1 MNFLDPVDEFIIT
14 DITQLPLG
22 QYLSFQQAQL
32 PVSFEKH
39 FALLLSPL
47 GAEQG
52 TLKLEGIKMESD
64 RDILMLVDEAHF
76 ASHEYFDLIRRLNPL
91 DELRF
96 RDAVSL
102 KPGSNS
108 DSLGLRVVQILRVTH
123 EIIKSI
129 HAANVTLTHWVET
142 HVETSAWALIDRAI
156 EQRASDLH
164 IETRGAYAQVYFR
177 IDGERRSQPSISSK
191 SAMDMCN
198 VLYGVHADADN
209 KGVTWDEKTVK
220 DAVIEHRSALGKH
233 VQLRLSSAPI
243 HPSGNFHVVIRLLVM
258 DAHTLKP
265 LSDMGYSE
273 QQLNQIE
280 DMLLGSHG
288 VVFVVGPTNSGKST
302 SLQSLIARMFEQK
315 GRDIK
320 VITVER
326 PVEYL
331 IASACQMGV
340 PEGRRNLM
348 NHQTGSHYSA
358 FVAATLR
365 QDPDVVMLGE
375 VNDADSANNIMQ
387 LVLSG
392 RKTLAT
398 LHVYEAFGVF
408 ARLCELGV
416 PKSVLLMKRF
426 ISGIVFQRLVP
437 LLCDQCA
444 LSLGDEGA
452 RELMSPELLSRVM
465 SLSADDSVRVRLRG
479 KGCEACSWTGLA
491 GRTLCA
497 EILVP
502 DTQFLSLMSAGLE
515 DQARA
520 HWLKGCTSSRSP
532 SGGTA
537 MAHAIQKMRLGL
549 LDPRDI
555 ERWLGRLELERIE
568 PKKSS
573 KLKDG
578 LTEGLKDTL
587 KSKRTTQ
594 SSVNAAVNPAQ
605 AKAE

>member
-1 MNFLDPVDEFIIT
+1 MKLLGPIDEFIIT
-14 DITQLPLG
+14 DITHLPVG
-22 QYLSFQQAQL
+22 QYLSFEEAQL
-32 PVSFEKH
+32 PESFARH
-39 FALLLSPL
+39 FALLLQPQVL
-47 GAEQG
+47 QG
-52 TLKLEGIKMESD
+52 GLPAQVGMDGELD
-64 RDILMLVDEAHF
+64 RDLLLVVEDTHF
-76 ASHEYFDLIRRLNPL
+76 ASHEYFDLIHRLEPACDLFESDGESFSANSNQ
-91 DELRF
+91 
-96 RDAVSL
+96 A
-102 KPGSNS
+102 KPGMH
-108 DSLGLRVVQILRVTH
+108 VVQILKVTH

-129 HAANVTLTHWVET
+129 HAANVTLTNWVET

-156 EQRASDLH
+156 DQRASDLH
-164 IETRGAYAQVYFR
+164 IETRGAYAQVFFR

-258 DAHTLKP
+258 DANTLKP
-265 LSDMGYSE
+265 LVEMGYSA
-273 QQLNQIE
+273 QQLELIE
-280 DMLLGSHG
+280 NMLIGSHG

-302 SLQSLIARMFEQK
+302 SLQALIARIFEQK

-320 VITVER
+320 VITVEK

-340 PEGRRNLM
+340 PEGRRDLM
-348 NHQTGSHYSA
+348 NLQTGSQYSA

-375 VNDADSANNIMQ
+375 VNDADSATNISQ

-408 ARLCELGV
+408 ARLSELGV
-416 PKSVLLMKRF
+416 PKSVLLMKGF

-437 LLCDQCA
+437 LLCVKCA
-444 LSLGDEGA
+444 LSLDDAGSNESLGPHLLRRVLALSGDDA
-452 RELMSPELLSRVM
+452 T
-465 SLSADDSVRVRLRG
+465 RVRLRG
-479 KGCEACSWTGLA
+479 EGCQACSGTGLA

-497 EILVP
+497 EILLP
-502 DTQFLSLMSAGLE
+502 DTHFLSLMNAGFE
-515 DQARA
+515 AQARA
-520 HWLKGCTSSRSP
+520 HWLAGSKSANAHL
-532 SGGTA
+532 GGTA
-537 MAHAIQKMRLGL
+537 MAHAIQKMRQGL

-555 ERWLGRLELERIE
+555 ERWLGRLELDLIE
-568 PKKSS
+568 LEDSTPFNPQQSEPVKTKGVGPRTVKPSVT
-573 KLKDG
+573 KAP
-578 LTEGLKDTL
+578 TELEQG
-587 KSKRTTQ
+587 S
-594 SSVNAAVNPAQ
+594 
-605 AKAE
+605 

>member
-1 MNFLDPVDEFIIT
+1 MNPIGPMDEFIIT
-14 DITQLPLG
+14 DITHLPVG
-22 QYLSFQQAQL
+22 QYLSFEAAQL
-32 PVSFEKH
+32 PQSFAKH
-39 FALLLSPL
+39 FALLLSSMGAHESTQMQTGL
-47 GAEQG
+47 GVEQA
-52 TLKLEGIKMESD
+52 
-64 RDILMLVDEAHF
+64 RDLLLMVDEAQF
-76 ASHEYFDLIRRLNPL
+76 ASHEYFDLIHRLDPA
-91 DELRF
+91 
-96 RDAVSL
+96 RDQLARGESSL
-102 KPGSNS
+102 ESTS
-108 DSLGLRVVQILRVTH
+108 SHVVTGLRVVQILKVTH

-129 HAANVTLTHWVET
+129 HAANVTLTNWVET

-156 EQRASDLH
+156 DQRASDLH

-177 IDGERRSQPSISSK
+177 IDGERRSQPSISSR

-220 DAVIEHRSALGKH
+220 DAVIEHRSAFGKH

-258 DAHTLKP
+258 DTHTLKP
-265 LSDMGYSE
+265 LAEMGYSD
-273 QQLNQIE
+273 QQLELIE
-280 DMLLGSHG
+280 DMLIGSHG

-302 SLQSLIARMFEQK
+302 SLQSLIAHIFEQK

-320 VITVER
+320 VITVEK

-340 PEGRRNLM
+340 PESRRDLM
-348 NHQTGSHYSA
+348 NQQTGSHYSA

-375 VNDADSANNIMQ
+375 VNDADSANNISQ

-408 ARLCELGV
+408 ARLSELGV
-416 PKSVLLMKRF
+416 PKSVLFMKRF

-437 LLCDQCA
+437 LLCAKCA
-444 LSLGDEGA
+444 LSLEDTGSKERIG
-452 RELMSPELLSRVM
+452 PQLLRRVLA
-465 SLSADDSVRVRLRG
+465 LSGEDSARVRLRG
-479 KGCEACSWTGLA
+479 KGCEACAGTGLV

-502 DTQFLSLMSAGLE
+502 DDSFLSLMNAGLE
-515 DQARA
+515 DQARE
-520 HWLKGCTSSRSP
+520 HWVHAGASLNAQL
-532 SGGTA
+532 GGTA

-555 ERWLGRLELERIE
+555 ERWLGRIELELIE
-568 PKKSS
+568 FKGSAKLNAGLSDPVKAKKAGPRRV
-573 KLKDG
+573 KPFVTQAPAKVEQG
-578 LTEGLKDTL
+578 L
-587 KSKRTTQ
+587 
-594 SSVNAAVNPAQ
+594 
-605 AKAE
+605 

>member
-1 MNFLDPVDEFIIT
+1 MSLIGPIDEFVIT
-14 DITQLPLG
+14 DITQLPVG
-22 QYLSFQQAQL
+22 EYLSFKQAQL
-32 PVSFEKH
+32 PAAFREH
-39 FALLLSPL
+39 FALLLSHIHS
-47 GAEQG
+47 Q
-52 TLKLEGIKMESD
+52 LELSPQEDVSKHQNYN
-64 RDILMLVDEAHF
+64 LLLLVNEAHF
-76 ASHEYFDLIRRLNPL
+76 ASHEYFDLIHRLDPSL
-91 DELRF
+91 EREIQGGG
-96 RDAVSL
+96 SL
-102 KPGSNS
+102 KSNLNRDLPGMR
-108 DSLGLRVVQILRVTH
+108 LVQVMKVTH

-129 HAANVTLTHWVET
+129 HAANVSLPHWVET
-142 HVETSAWALIDRAI
+142 HVETSSWALIDRAI
-156 EQRASDLH
+156 DQRASDLH
-164 IETRGAYAQVYFR
+164 IETRGSYAQVYFR
-177 IDGERRSQPSISSK
+177 IDGERRPQPSISSK

-258 DAHTLKP
+258 DVHTLKP
-265 LSDMGYSE
+265 LSEMGYSKE
-273 QQLNQIE
+273 QLERIE
-280 DMLLGSHG
+280 DMLIGSIG

-340 PEGRRNLM
+340 PEGRRDLM
-348 NHQTGSHYSA
+348 NQQTGSHYSA

-437 LLCDQCA
+437 LLCAGCA
-444 LSLGDEGA
+444 LPLHAEGA
-452 RELMSPELLSRVM
+452 VELMSAQLLGRVLA
-465 SLSADDSVRVRLRG
+465 LSGEDSIRVRLRG
-479 KGCEACSWTGLA
+479 GGCQACSGTGLA

-502 DTQFLSLMSAGLE
+502 DARFLSLMNAGLE

-520 HWLKGCTSSRSP
+520 HGLKGCGALETQT
-532 SGGTA
+532 GGSA
-537 MAHAIQKMRLGL
+537 MSHAIQKMRLGL

-555 ERWLGRLELERIE
+555 ERWLGRLELEFIE
-568 PKKSS
+568 SEQASRLTAQALSP
-573 KLKDG
+573 LKA
-578 LTEGLKDTL
+578 
-587 KSKRTTQ
+587 KRT
-594 SSVNAAVNPAQ
+594 VPRKEKPLVAQ
-605 AKAE
+605 ALEKLEPD